1 MPTEFILY
9 GPVKGPS
16 KYKIPGS
23 GETPECLGTGEGGS
37 PNLSPCRHSPRGA
50 NTVATSPQDTCI
62 LESPVLGQGVPGSV
76 PSRTQRIGEEE
87 AQPPSSSSSSSLP
100 SSPLGWAPK
109 PPGTVK
115 CHQGCVS
122 DVLCM
127 GCVVSPLFCVSLF
140 RPPSGVGQRDGE
152 DGGDGFGT
160 YFSFSLTTGRG

>member
-1 MPTEFILY
+1 MQTVHSLWACKGTFKIQNPRKWGDTRMSGGRGGREPQPQSLPSLPEGRQHCGHIPTRHMH
-9 GPVKGPS
+9 
-16 KYKIPGS
+16 S
-23 GETPECLGTGEGGS
+23 GVTC
-37 PNLSPCRHSPRGA
+37 PRA
-50 NTVATSPQDTCI
+50 EA
-62 LESPVLGQGVPGSV
+62 PGSV
-76 PSRTQRIGEEE
+76 PSRTQRIGEEQ

-140 RPPSGVGQRDGE
+140 RPPSGVRQRDGE